1 MIPIARHSQRH
12 AIATV
17 LLVGCIFGH
26 AGAQPAAGPP
36 PIIKQDAAMKVAEH
50 TFVILDDN
58 VGMVPNVGIVVG
70 ERATLIVDT
79 GLGERN
85 GAIVLAEARKL
96 GDNTKFFLTATHFH
110 PEHDLGATAFP
121 DDAEMVRW
129 RVQQTEAGEQGQQM
143 IDRFASFS
151 AANAELLAG
160 ARFRAVDTLF
170 DDEVRLDL
178 GGVHVRVIG
187 VGPNH
192 TRGDTVM
199 FVEEDRVLFTG
210 DVVMSVFPS
219 ASAQAGSIDKWL
231 TNMTELEALSP
242 AVVVPAHGRLGDVQ
256 SIRRY
261 RAYLTAVRDETHA
274 AKRQGRSLEGTQQAL
289 APSIAQRFSDLAPAA
304 GSPTGRIN
312 AAIAMAYRDPP

>member
-1 MIPIARHSQRH
+1 MFLHERRSLHTAL
-12 AIATV
+12 AVA
-17 LLVGCIFGH
+17 LLSACLSKVALG
-26 AGAQPAAGPP
+26 QPAAGPP
-36 PIIKQDAAMKVAEH
+36 PMIKQDAAKQVAAH

-96 GDNTKFFLTATHFH
+96 GPNTKFYLTATHFH

-129 RVQQTEAGEQGQQM
+129 RVQETEAAEQGQQM
-143 IDRFASFS
+143 IDRFATFS
-151 AANAELLAG
+151 PLNAELLAG

-170 DDEVRLDL
+170 DDEVRVDL
-178 GGVHVRVIG
+178 GGVHVRVQG

-199 FVEEDRVLFTG
+199 FVEEDGVLFTG

-231 TNMTELEALSP
+231 ANLDAFEALRP
-242 AVVVPAHGRLGDVQ
+242 AVVVPAHGRLGDAAF
-256 SIRRY
+256 IRRY
-261 RAYLTAVRDETHA
+261 REYLTAVRAETRA
-274 AKRQGRSLEGTQQAL
+274 AKREGRSLEDVQRAL
-289 APSIAQRFSDLAPAA
+289 APTLAQRFADLAPLN
-304 GSPTGRIN
+304 GQPTGRIN
-312 AAIAMAYRDPP
+312 AAIQMAYRDAP

>member
-1 MIPIARHSQRH
+1 MLRH
-12 AIATV
+12 ARRSAHAALAAA
-17 LLVGCIFGH
+17 LLSSWLIGG
-26 AGAQPAAGPP
+26 AAAQPPAGPP
-36 PIIKQDAAMKVAEH
+36 PIIKQDAAKKLGEH

-85 GAIVLAEARKL
+85 GAIVLGEARKVS
-96 GDNTKFFLTATHFH
+96 DNTKFYLTATHFH

-129 RVQQTEAGEQGQQM
+129 RVQQTEGEEQGAQM
-143 IDRFASFS
+143 IERFAGFS
-151 AANAELLAG
+151 PVNAELLAG
-160 ARFRAVDTLF
+160 ARFRPVDTLF

-178 GGVHVRVIG
+178 GGVHVRVKG

-231 TNMTELEALSP
+231 ANMTEFEALAP
-242 AVVVPAHGRLGDVQ
+242 AVVVPAHGRLGDVR

-261 RAYLTAVRDETHA
+261 RDYLTAVRDETRA
-274 AKRQGRSLEGTQQAL
+274 AKRQGSTLEQAQQAL
-289 APSIAQRFSDLAPAA
+289 APRLAQRFPDLAPLT
-304 GSPTGRIN
+304 GQPTGRIN
-312 AAIAMAYRDPP
+312 AAIAMTYRDAP

>member
-1 MIPIARHSQRH
+1 
-12 AIATV
+12 
-17 LLVGCIFGH
+17 L
-26 AGAQPAAGPP
+26 
-36 PIIKQDAAMKVAEH
+36 IKQDAARKVAEH

-58 VGMVPNVGIVVG
+58 VGFVPNVGIVVG

-96 GDNTKFFLTATHFH
+96 GDNTEFYLTATHFH

-121 DDAEMVRW
+121 ADANMVRW
-129 RVQQTEAGEQGQQM
+129 RVQQTEADEQGQQT
-143 IDRFASFS
+143 IERFSSFS
-151 AANAELLAG
+151 PAVAELLAG

-178 GGVHVRVIG
+178 GGVHVRVRG

-210 DVVMSVFPS
+210 DVVMPVFPS
-219 ASAQAGSIDKWL
+219 ASAQTGSIDKWL
-231 TNMTELEALSP
+231 SNMTEFEALAP

-261 RAYLTAVRDETHA
+261 RDYLTAVRDETRA
-274 AKRQGRSLEGTQQAL
+274 AKRQGRSVEETQQAL
-289 APSIAQRFSDLAPAA
+289 APVLAQRFADLAPAN
-304 GSPTGRIN
+304 GQPTGRIN
-312 AAIAMAYRDPP
+312 AAIQMAYRDSP

>member
-1 MIPIARHSQRH
+1 MISHARRSPR
-12 AIATV
+12 AAV
-17 LLVGCIFGH
+17 ASALLFGFLGH
-26 AGAQPAAGPP
+26 ASAQPSAGPAP
-36 PIIKQDAAMKVAEH
+36 MIKQDAAKKVAAH

-85 GAIVLAEARKL
+85 GAIVLGEARKL
-96 GDNTKFFLTATHFH
+96 GDNTKFYLTATHFH

-129 RVQQTEAGEQGQQM
+129 RAQQTEAEEQGAQM
-143 IDRFASFS
+143 IERFSSFS
-151 AANAELLAG
+151 AANAELLEG
-160 ARFRAVDTLF
+160 ARLRDPDTLF
-170 DDEVRLDL
+170 DNEVRLDL
-178 GGVHVRVIG
+178 GGVHVRVKG

-210 DVVMSVFPS
+210 DVVMSYFPS

-231 TNMTELEALSP
+231 ANMTEFEALAP
-242 AVVVPAHGRLGDVQ
+242 AVVVPAHGPLGDVELVRQ
-256 SIRRY
+256 Y
-261 RAYLTAVRDETHA
+261 RDYLTAVRDATRA
-274 AKRQGRSLEGTQQAL
+274 AKRQGQSVEQVQQAL
-289 APSIAQRFSDLAPAA
+289 APELAQRFTALAPPT
-304 GSPTGRIN
+304 GQPTGRIN
-312 AAIAMAYRDPP
+312 AAIQMAYRDAP